1 MTRLGLLVA
10 LATGLSTGA
19 ARAGGDLP
27 PILREVGID
36 QRLNQQV
43 PLDLPFYD
51 EHGRTVRLGDFF
63 QGKPVVLV
71 LAYYRCPKLCT
82 EVLNG
87 LLEGLR
93 GVRQDIGSDFQVVT
107 VSFDAREEPGLAAA
121 KKVSYVQEYARPHAA
136 EGWHFLTGDQGPI
149 SRLTEAVGFRYRYDP
164 QQDLFAHAS
173 GIMVLTP
180 QGKIARY
187 LFGIRFPAA
196 DLETALKDAAGNKIA
211 SPVERVLQ
219 FFCYHYDPATG
230 KYTATAMTFVRIG
243 GVLTLLALGTFVIVS
258 WRRDWLKAR
267 GGDKATRRHG
277 DTDPVAA
284 SPCPPV
290 SASPQGG
297 RAD

>member
-1 MTRLGLLVA
+1 MTLFG
-10 LATGLSTGA
+10 GA
-19 ARAGGDLP
+19 ALAGGDLP

-43 PLDLPFYD
+43 PLDLQFYD
-51 EHGRTVRLGDFF
+51 EHGRTIRLGDYF
-63 QGKPVVLV
+63 QGKPVILV

-93 GVRQDIGSDFQVVT
+93 GVPLDIGDEFQVVT

-121 KKVSYVQEYARPHAA
+121 KKVSYVQEYGRPHAA
-136 EGWHFLTGDQGPI
+136 DGWHFLTADQPSI
-149 SRLTEAVGFRYRYDP
+149 NRLTEAVGFRYRYDP
-164 QQDLFAHAS
+164 KQDLFAHAS

-180 QGKIARY
+180 RGRIARY
-187 LFGIRFPAA
+187 FFGIKYRSA
-196 DLETALKDAAGNKIA
+196 DLETSLKDAAGNKIS

-219 FFCYHYDPATG
+219 FFCYHYDAATG

-243 GVLTLLALGTFVIVS
+243 GILTLLVLGTFIIVS

-267 GGDKATRRHG
+267 HG
-277 DTDPVAA
+277 VAR
-284 SPCPPV
+284 
-290 SASPQGG
+290 GEG
-297 RAD
+297 